1 MLRNKEHMNL
11 AQSIFIILII
21 NTKHGYSSETRCS
34 WSNEKKLE
42 KYSKTVED
50 LQYKMLGLK
59 IFYDKN
65 YSEIISKV
73 FLPEYSQFNVT
84 RDSIEV
90 ETLLHYKATLRDY
103 RSALVS
109 SGKNTQILP
118 LKFNIE
124 LKVNIENIIS
134 KLDEIISLLKP
145 SLKGKR
151 YKSRFNKTEID
162 EKSVKHFEK
171 TPDSKNLQV
180 KTIYAIIIQFLKF
193 LSNFIGLLCN
203 FLRFSR

>member
-34 WSNEKKLE
+34 WSDKKKLG
-42 KYSKTVED
+42 KYVED

>member
-1 MLRNKEHMNL
+1 MNL

-34 WSNEKKLE
+34 WSDKKILG
-42 KYSKTVED
+42 KYVED

-65 YSEIISKV
+65 YSEIISNV
-73 FLPEYSQFNVT
+73 FLPEYSQFNIT
-84 RDSIEV
+84 RDSIKV
-90 ETLLHYKATLRDY
+90 DTLLHYKAILRDY

-109 SGKNTQILP
+109 FGKNTQILP
-118 LKFNIE
+118 LKFKNE
-124 LKVNIENIIS
+124 LKVNIKNIIN
-134 KLDEIISLLKP
+134 ISLLDP

-162 EKSVKHFEK
+162 EKSVKHFEE

-180 KTIYAIIIQFLKF
+180 KTIYAIIVQLLEF
-193 LSNFIGLLCN
+193 LSNFIGFLCK

>member
-65 YSEIISKV
+65 YSEIISNV
-73 FLPEYSQFNVT
+73 FLPEYSQFSIT
-84 RDSIEV
+84 RDSIKV
-90 ETLLHYKATLRDY
+90 ETLHYKAILRDY

-109 SGKNTQILP
+109 FGKNTQILP
-118 LKFNIE
+118 LKFKNE
-124 LKVNIENIIS
+124 LKVNIKNIIN
-134 KLDEIISLLKP
+134 ISLLDP

-151 YKSRFNKTEID
+151 YNSRFNKTEID
-162 EKSVKHFEK
+162 EKSVKHFEE

-180 KTIYAIIIQFLKF
+180 KTIYAIIVQFLEF
-193 LSNFIGLLCN
+193 LSNFIGLLCK

>member
-1 MLRNKEHMNL
+1 MNL

-34 WSNEKKLE
+34 WSDKKKLG
-42 KYSKTVED
+42 KYVEG

-65 YSEIISKV
+65 YSEIISNV
-73 FLPEYSQFNVT
+73 FLPEYSQFNIT
-84 RDSIEV
+84 RDSIKV
-90 ETLLHYKATLRDY
+90 ETLLHYKAILRDY

-109 SGKNTQILP
+109 FGKNTQILP
-118 LKFNIE
+118 LKFKNE
-124 LKVNIENIIS
+124 LKVNIKNIIN
-134 KLDEIISLLKP
+134 ISLLDP

>member
-1 MLRNKEHMNL
+1 MNL

-34 WSNEKKLE
+34 WSDKKILG
-42 KYSKTVED
+42 KYVED

-65 YSEIISKV
+65 YSEIISNV
-73 FLPEYSQFNVT
+73 FLPEYSQFSIT
-84 RDSIEV
+84 RDSIKV
-90 ETLLHYKATLRDY
+90 ETLHYKAILRDY

-109 SGKNTQILP
+109 FGKNTQILP
-118 LKFNIE
+118 LKFKNE
-124 LKVNIENIIS
+124 LKVNIKNIIN
-134 KLDEIISLLKP
+134 ISLLDP

-151 YKSRFNKTEID
+151 YNSRFNKTEID
-162 EKSVKHFEK
+162 EKSVKHFEE

-180 KTIYAIIIQFLKF
+180 KTIYAIIVQFLEF
-193 LSNFIGLLCN
+193 LSNFIGLLCK

>member
-1 MLRNKEHMNL
+1 MNL

-34 WSNEKKLE
+34 WSDKKKLG
-42 KYSKTVED
+42 KYVED

-65 YSEIISKV
+65 YSEIISNV
-73 FLPEYSQFNVT
+73 FLPEYSQFSIT
-84 RDSIEV
+84 RDSIKV
-90 ETLLHYKATLRDY
+90 ETLLHYKAILRDY

-109 SGKNTQILP
+109 FGKNTQILP
-118 LKFNIE
+118 LKFKNE
-124 LKVNIENIIS
+124 LKVNIKNIIN
-134 KLDEIISLLKP
+134 ISLLDP

-151 YKSRFNKTEID
+151 YNSRFNKTEID
-162 EKSVKHFEK
+162 EKSVKHFEE

-180 KTIYAIIIQFLKF
+180 KTIYAIIVQLLEF
-193 LSNFIGLLCN
+193 LSNFIGFLCK

>member
-34 WSNEKKLE
+34 WSNETLG
-42 KYSKTVED
+42 KYGKIVED
-50 LQYKMLGLK
+50 LRYKMLGLK
-59 IFYDKN
+59 IIYDQN
-65 YSEIISKV
+65 YSEIIFNV
-73 FLPEYSQFNVT
+73 FLPAYSQFNIT
-84 RDSIEV
+84 RDSIKV
-90 ETLLHYKATLRDY
+90 ETLLHYKAILRDY
-103 RSALVS
+103 CSALVS
-109 SGKNTQILP
+109 FGKNTQILP
-118 LKFNIE
+118 LKFKNE
-124 LKVNIENIIS
+124 LKFNIKNMIINLDDIIS
-134 KLDEIISLLKP
+134 CLDP

-180 KTIYAIIIQFLKF
+180 KTIYAIIVQFLNF
-193 LSNFIGLLCN
+193 LSNFIRLLRK
-203 FLRFSR
+203 FLRFSG

>member
-1 MLRNKEHMNL
+1 MNL

>member
-21 NTKHGYSSETRCS
+21 NTKRGYSKTKCS
-34 WSNEKKLE
+34 WSNKFMGI
-42 KYSKTVED
+42 YGKTVED

-90 ETLLHYKATLRDY
+90 ETLLHYKAILRDY

-109 SGKNTQILP
+109 FGKNTQILP

-124 LKVNIENIIS
+124 LKVSIENTIN

-162 EKSVKHFEK
+162 EKSGKHFEK
-171 TPDSKNLQV
+171 TPDSKNLRV
-180 KTIYAIIIQFLKF
+180 KTIYAIIVQFLKF
-193 LSNFIGLLCN
+193 LSNIIGRLCK

>member
-34 WSNEKKLE
+34 WSNEGKCG
-42 KYSKTVED
+42 KTVEG

-134 KLDEIISLLKP
+134 KLDEIISLRKP
-145 SLKGKR
+145 SPKGKR

-180 KTIYAIIIQFLKF
+180 KTIYAIIVQFLNF
-193 LSNFIGLLCN
+193 LSNFIRLLRN

>member
-34 WSNEKKLE
+34 WSNETLG
-42 KYSKTVED
+42 KYGKIVED
-50 LQYKMLGLK
+50 LRYKMLGLK
-59 IFYDKN
+59 IIYDQN
-65 YSEIISKV
+65 YSEIIFNV
-73 FLPEYSQFNVT
+73 FLPAYSQFNIT
-84 RDSIEV
+84 RDSIKV
-90 ETLLHYKATLRDY
+90 ETLLHYKAILRDY
-103 RSALVS
+103 CSALVS
-109 SGKNTQILP
+109 FGKNTQILP
-118 LKFNIE
+118 LKFKNE
-124 LKVNIENIIS
+124 LKFNIKNMIINLDDIIS
-134 KLDEIISLLKP
+134 CLDP

-180 KTIYAIIIQFLKF
+180 KTIYAIIVQFLNF
-193 LSNFIGLLCN
+193 LSNFIRLLRN

>member
-1 MLRNKEHMNL
+1 MNL

-34 WSNEKKLE
+34 WSDKKKLG
-42 KYSKTVED
+42 KYVED

-65 YSEIISKV
+65 YSEIISNV
-73 FLPEYSQFNVT
+73 FLPEYSQFSIT
-84 RDSIEV
+84 RDSIKV
-90 ETLLHYKATLRDY
+90 ETLHYKAILHDY

-109 SGKNTQILP
+109 FGKNTQILP
-118 LKFNIE
+118 LKFKNE
-124 LKVNIENIIS
+124 LKVNIKNIIN
-134 KLDEIISLLKP
+134 ISLLDP

-151 YKSRFNKTEID
+151 YNSRFNKTEID
-162 EKSVKHFEK
+162 EKSVKHFEE

-180 KTIYAIIIQFLKF
+180 KTIYAIIVQFLEF
-193 LSNFIGLLCN
+193 LSNFIGLLCK

>member
-1 MLRNKEHMNL
+1 MVIVVKPDVAGL
-11 AQSIFIILII
+11 
-21 NTKHGYSSETRCS
+21 TKKNWG
-34 WSNEKKLE
+34 NAA
-42 KYSKTVED
+42 KTVED

-90 ETLLHYKATLRDY
+90 ETLFYYKATLRDY

-109 SGKNTQILP
+109 FGKNTQILP

-162 EKSVKHFEK
+162 EKSVKNFEK

-180 KTIYAIIIQFLKF
+180 KTIYAIIVQFLKF

>member
-21 NTKHGYSSETRCS
+21 NTKHGHSSETRCS
-34 WSNEKKLE
+34 WSNEKKLG
-42 KYSKTVED
+42 KCGKTVED

-90 ETLLHYKATLRDY
+90 ETLFYYKATLRDY

-109 SGKNTQILP
+109 FGKNTQILP
-118 LKFNIE
+118 LKFKNE
-124 LKVNIENIIS
+124 LKVNIKNIIN
-134 KLDEIISLLKP
+134 ISLLDP

-151 YKSRFNKTEID
+151 YNSRFNKTEID
-162 EKSVKHFEK
+162 EKSVKNFEK

-180 KTIYAIIIQFLKF
+180 KTIYAIIVQFLKF

>member
-34 WSNEKKLE
+34 WSDKKKLG
-42 KYSKTVED
+42 KYVEG

-65 YSEIISKV
+65 YSEIISNV
-73 FLPEYSQFNVT
+73 FLPEYSQFNIT
-84 RDSIEV
+84 RDSIKV
-90 ETLLHYKATLRDY
+90 ETLLHYKAILRDY

-109 SGKNTQILP
+109 FGKNTQILP
-118 LKFNIE
+118 LKFKNE
-124 LKVNIENIIS
+124 LKVNIKNIIN
-134 KLDEIISLLKP
+134 ISLLDP

-162 EKSVKHFEK
+162 EKSVKHFEE
-171 TPDSKNLQV
+171 TLDSKNLQV
-180 KTIYAIIIQFLKF
+180 KTIYAIIVQFLEF
-193 LSNFIGLLCN
+193 LSNFIGFLCK

>member
-1 MLRNKEHMNL
+1 MNL

-34 WSNEKKLE
+34 WSDKKKLG
-42 KYSKTVED
+42 KYVED

-59 IFYDKN
+59 TFYDKN
-65 YSEIISKV
+65 YSEIISNV
-73 FLPEYSQFNVT
+73 FLPEYSQFSIT
-84 RDSIEV
+84 RDSIKV
-90 ETLLHYKATLRDY
+90 ETLLHYKAILRDY

-109 SGKNTQILP
+109 FGKNTQILP
-118 LKFNIE
+118 LKFKNE
-124 LKVNIENIIS
+124 LKVNIKNIINIYL
-134 KLDEIISLLKP
+134 LDP

-151 YKSRFNKTEID
+151 YNSRFNKTEID
-162 EKSVKHFEK
+162 EKSVKHFEE

-180 KTIYAIIIQFLKF
+180 KTIYAIIVQFLEF
-193 LSNFIGLLCN
+193 LSNFIGLLCK

>member
-1 MLRNKEHMNL
+1 MNL

-34 WSNEKKLE
+34 WSDKKKLG
-42 KYSKTVED
+42 KYVED

-65 YSEIISKV
+65 YSEIISNV
-73 FLPEYSQFNVT
+73 FLPEYSQFSIT
-84 RDSIEV
+84 RDSIKV
-90 ETLLHYKATLRDY
+90 ETLHQKAILRDY

-109 SGKNTQILP
+109 FGKNTQILP
-118 LKFNIE
+118 LKFKNE
-124 LKVNIENIIS
+124 LKVNIKNIIN
-134 KLDEIISLLKP
+134 ISLLDP

-151 YKSRFNKTEID
+151 YNSRFNKTEID
-162 EKSVKHFEK
+162 EKSVKHFEE

-180 KTIYAIIIQFLKF
+180 KTIYAIIVQFLEF
-193 LSNFIGLLCN
+193 LSNFIGLLCK

>member
-1 MLRNKEHMNL
+1 MNL

-34 WSNEKKLE
+34 WSDKKKLG
-42 KYSKTVED
+42 KYVED

-65 YSEIISKV
+65 YSEIISNV
-73 FLPEYSQFNVT
+73 FLPEYSQFSIT
-84 RDSIEV
+84 RDSIKV
-90 ETLLHYKATLRDY
+90 ETLLHYKAILRDY

-109 SGKNTQILP
+109 FGKNTQILP
-118 LKFNIE
+118 LKFKNE
-124 LKVNIENIIS
+124 LKVNIKNIIN
-134 KLDEIISLLKP
+134 ISLLDH

-151 YKSRFNKTEID
+151 YNSRFNKTEID
-162 EKSVKHFEK
+162 EKSVKHFEE

-180 KTIYAIIIQFLKF
+180 KTIYAIIVQFLEF
-193 LSNFIGLLCN
+193 LSNFIGLLCK

>member
-34 WSNEKKLE
+34 WSNEGKCG
-42 KYSKTVED
+42 KTVEG

-65 YSEIISKV
+65 YSEIISNV
-73 FLPEYSQFNVT
+73 FLPEYSQFSIT
-84 RDSIEV
+84 RDSIKV
-90 ETLLHYKATLRDY
+90 ETLHYKAILRDY

-109 SGKNTQILP
+109 FGKNTQILP
-118 LKFNIE
+118 LKFKNE
-124 LKVNIENIIS
+124 LKVNIKNIIN
-134 KLDEIISLLKP
+134 ISLLDP

-151 YKSRFNKTEID
+151 YNSRFNKTEID
-162 EKSVKHFEK
+162 EKSVKHFEE

-180 KTIYAIIIQFLKF
+180 KTIYAIIVQFLEF
-193 LSNFIGLLCN
+193 LSNFIGLLCK